1 MADWGKI
8 SSRGDVEDRR
18 RFAPVAGGVSL
29 VGVILVIAFNYFT
42 GGNLGDV
49 LYQLN
54 SYPQD
59 TQQQKVTSQYDGQD
73 TYETFASAVLGSN
86 NDAWSAIF
94 TKINRTYTP
103 PKLVLF
109 RQATDSACGGADSR
123 VGPHY
128 CPSDNTIYLDET
140 FFDELTNRFG
150 AKGGDVAQAYV
161 ISHEVG
167 HYIQNL
173 NGNIDTVQTNED
185 SVRLELQADCYAG
198 IWAHFLKDKNIFEPG
213 EINEAMNA
221 AGAVGDDHIQ
231 QTVQGYVNPETF
243 THGTSAQRVQW
254 FTEGY
259 TSGDMAMCDT
269 SR

>member
-8 SSRGDVEDRR
+8 SSRGDIEDRR

-150 AKGGDVAQAYV
+150 AKGGDV
-161 ISHEVG
+161 
-167 HYIQNL
+167 
-173 NGNIDTVQTNED
+173 
-185 SVRLELQADCYAG
+185 VRLFGL
-198 IWAHFLKDKNIFEPG
+198 IVF
-213 EINEAMNA
+213 
-221 AGAVGDDHIQ
+221 
-231 QTVQGYVNPETF
+231 
-243 THGTSAQRVQW
+243 
-254 FTEGY
+254 
-259 TSGDMAMCDT
+259 
-269 SR
+269 